1 MEHSTT
7 LVSRMQ
13 KNLIYTPQRDM
24 NNKEFIA
31 ELAERTKYAPKD
43 TQRLVNN
50 LIDAMGDAFQEGD
63 AVLIPN
69 FGVFET
75 KKKMERIMINP
86 STGQRMLVPPKL
98 VLNFKPN
105 QTWRDKL
112 KGGQ

>member
-1 MEHSTT
+1 
-7 LVSRMQ
+7 
-13 KNLIYTPQRDM
+13 M

-31 ELAERTKYAPKD
+31 ELAERTGFNAKD
-43 TQRLVNN
+43 TPKLVTN
-50 LIDAMGDAFQEGD
+50 LIDAMGDAFQED
-63 AVLIPN
+63 NSIMVAN

-75 KKKMERIMINP
+75 KKKMERIMVNP

-105 QTWRDKL
+105 QTWKDKL